1 MWFPTEVLEPGKV
14 TLGRWRSP
22 YGTEDQHLRRRVLDR
37 VLDKSESIAPQDE
50 TLFCTA
56 DI

>member
-1 MWFPTEVLEPGKV
+1 MWFSTEVLEPGKV